1 MIMSTNNSKEL
12 SYTLKVN
19 KEYAYQT
26 KGKITHRQAVTN
38 RRFKRLLAKAD
49 RLESH
54 KILVEAVEDFGEDLL
69 VKVWE
74 WVRDESFLDSYAC
87 HMLDRLEGFG
97 FNSICNDSQSEEI
110 CPAYEAFDD
119 EDEEDP
125 DFYGKLGCINLSE
138 CPYR

>member
-87 HMLDRLEGFG
+87 HMLDRLEGF
-97 FNSICNDSQSEEI
+97 
-110 CPAYEAFDD
+110 DD